1 MRRQHMQSVMMIL
14 LGAFITAFGVNYF
27 TIPNQ
32 LAEGG
37 LTGIALILKY
47 MFNLSPAL
55 STFVINIP
63 LFIIGLRELG
73 RISMLYTIL
82 GTTAFSLFLWLTE
95 GIGVPMDDDLL
106 LAALYAG
113 VSVGLGLGIIFRF
126 GGTTGGADIVAR
138 LVNKHF
144 GWSIGRTM
152 FAIDLAVIVSSAAII
167 GREKA
172 MYTLVAVFIGSRV
185 IDFVQEGAYAAKAA
199 FIISN
204 TAKDISTELMQ
215 EMNRGATLFKGR
227 GGYTGVDKE
236 VLYCVVSRNE
246 ITRLKRLVH
255 RVDPYAF
262 IVINDVHDVH
272 GEGFSFTEEEKR
284 QLLSKQAADAS
295 KDG

>member
-1 MRRQHMQSVMMIL
+1 MRQHVQNIVMIL
-14 LGAFITAFGVNYF
+14 IGALICASGVNYF

-37 LTGIALILKY
+37 VTGITLILKY
-47 MFNLSPAL
+47 LFDFSPAIM
-55 STFVINIP
+55 TMVINIP
-63 LFIIGLRELG
+63 LFILGWRELG
-73 RISMLYTIL
+73 NMSMLYTIL

-95 GIGVPMDDDLL
+95 DIGMPVPDDIL

-126 GGTTGGADIVAR
+126 GGTTGGVDILAR
-138 LVNKHF
+138 LFHKHF

-152 FAIDLAVIVSSAAII
+152 FAFDLAVILSSAYFL

-199 FIISN
+199 FIVSNSAVQIS
-204 TAKDISTELMQ
+204 AELMK
-215 EMNRGATLFKGR
+215 EMNRGATLLKGK
-227 GGYTGVDKE
+227 GGYTGLDKE

-246 ITRLKRLVH
+246 ITRLKKMVH

-262 IVINDVHDVH
+262 IVVNDVHDVH

-284 QLLSKQAADAS
+284 KIMSKTGKPTS
-295 KDG
+295 

>member
-1 MRRQHMQSVMMIL
+1 MRQNIQNIMMVF
-14 LGAFITAFGVNYF
+14 LGAFICAFGVNYF

-32 LAEGG
+32 LAAGG
-37 LTGIALILKY
+37 FTGIALILKY
-47 MFNLSPAL
+47 LFNLSPAL
-55 STFVINIP
+55 TTIVLNIP
-63 LFIIGLRELG
+63 LFIIGWRELG
-73 RISMLYTIL
+73 RRSMLYTIL
-82 GTTAFSLFLWLTE
+82 GTSSFSLFLWLTE
-95 GIGVPMDDDLL
+95 DIGVSMGDDIL

-126 GGTTGGADIVAR
+126 GGTTGGVDIVAR

-144 GWSIGRTM
+144 GWSMGRTM
-152 FAIDLAVIVSSAAII
+152 FVIDMAVIVSSAYII

-172 MYTLVAVFIGSRV
+172 MYTLVAVFIGARV

-204 TAKDISTELMQ
+204 SAEDISSELIR
-215 EMNRGATLFKGR
+215 EMNRGATLLKGR
-227 GGYTGVDKE
+227 GGYTGLDKE

-272 GEGFSFTEEEKR
+272 GEGFSFTEEEKK
-284 QLLSKQAADAS
+284 QLLSNKP

>member
-1 MRRQHMQSVMMIL
+1 MRQHIQNTIMIM
-14 LGAFITAFGVNYF
+14 LGALICASGINYF

-37 LTGIALILKY
+37 LTGVALILKY
-47 MFNLSPAL
+47 LFNFSPAL
-55 STFVINIP
+55 VTMVLNIP
-63 LFIIGLRELG
+63 LFLIGWRELG
-73 RISMLYTIL
+73 KLSMLYTIL

-95 GIGVPMDDDLL
+95 DIGTPVPDDIL

-126 GGTTGGADIVAR
+126 GGTTGGADIIAR
-138 LVNKHF
+138 LCHKHF
-144 GWSIGRTM
+144 GWSMGRTM
-152 FAIDLAVIVSSAAII
+152 FILDLAVILSSAYII
-167 GREKA
+167 GRERA

-204 TAKDISTELMQ
+204 SAAQISK
-215 EMNRGATLFKGR
+215 EMMKEMSRGTTLLKGK
-227 GGYTGVDKE
+227 GGYTGLDKE
-236 VLYCVVSRNE
+236 VLYCVVGRNE
-246 ITRLKRLVH
+246 ITRLKKMIH

-272 GEGFSFTEEEKR
+272 GEGFSFTEEEK
-284 QLLSKQAADAS
+284 QKILSKS
-295 KDG
+295 GESPTET

>member
-1 MRRQHMQSVMMIL
+1 MRQNIQNIMMVF
-14 LGAFITAFGVNYF
+14 LGAFICAFGVNYF

-47 MFNLSPAL
+47 LFNLSPAL
-55 STFVINIP
+55 TTIVLNIP
-63 LFIIGLRELG
+63 LFIIGWRELG
-73 RISMLYTIL
+73 RRSMLYTIL
-82 GTTAFSLFLWLTE
+82 GTSSFSLFLWLTE
-95 GIGVPMDDDLL
+95 DIGVSMGDDIL

-126 GGTTGGADIVAR
+126 GGTTGGVDIVAR

-144 GWSIGRTM
+144 GWSMGRTM
-152 FAIDLAVIVSSAAII
+152 FVIDMAVIVSSAYII

-172 MYTLVAVFIGSRV
+172 MYTLVAVFIGARV

-204 TAKDISTELMQ
+204 SAEDISSELIR
-215 EMNRGATLFKGR
+215 EMNRGATLLKGR
-227 GGYTGVDKE
+227 GGYTGLDKE

-272 GEGFSFTEEEKR
+272 GEGFSFTEEEKK
-284 QLLSKQAADAS
+284 QLLSNKP